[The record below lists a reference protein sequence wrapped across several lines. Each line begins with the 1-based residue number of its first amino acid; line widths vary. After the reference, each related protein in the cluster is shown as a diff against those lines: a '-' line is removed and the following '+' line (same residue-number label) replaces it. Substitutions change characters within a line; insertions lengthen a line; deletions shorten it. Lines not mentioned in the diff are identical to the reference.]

1 MEPHPSPP
9 PHGPKGRGAAI
20 NPDQRFASLHVAYDD
35 GEQPD
40 KVATKF
46 FRDHSSSIIS
56 RNNSP
61 DLNFDASLN
70 PYRGCEHGCAYCY
83 ARPTHEY
90 LGFSPGYDF
99 ESRIMVKHE
108 AAALLRA
115 EFAKPSYRPV
125 TLACSGVT
133 DPYQPVEKKLGI
145 TRQCLEVMAECRN
158 PVIFITKN
166 HLITRDIDLMAQLAE
181 HHAVAAFISITSLD
195 PKLAHKL
202 EPRASSPAQRLD
214 AIRQLH
220 AAGIQVG
227 VSLAPVI
234 PAINEEEIPA
244 ILHAA
249 AEAGA
254 QFAAS
259 TVVRLPFAVKD
270 IFANWLEEH
279 FPDRKDKVLGRIRE
293 MQGPTLSHK
302 DFGTRFKG
310 EGIWAQQ
317 IAAMVK
323 VCIKRSGLA
332 GGRLDVRTDSFRRPR
347 EPGGQMELWQA

>member
-1 MEPHPSPP
+1 MASDPSSPSP
-9 PHGPKGRGAAI
+9 GPKGRGAAI
-20 NPDQRFASLHVAYDD
+20 NPDQRFASLHVAYDE
-35 GEQPD
+35 GEAPAR
-40 KVATKF
+40 VATQF

-61 DLNFDASLN
+61 DLSFDASLN

-99 ESRIMVKHE
+99 ESKIMVKHE

-115 EFAKPSYRPV
+115 EFAKPSYKPV
-125 TLACSGVT
+125 KLACSGVT
-133 DPYQPVEKKLGI
+133 DPYQPVEKKLQI
-145 TRQCLEVMAECRN
+145 TRQCLEVMVECRN

-166 HLITRDIDLMAQLAE
+166 HLITRDIDLMVQLAE
-181 HHAVAAFISITSLD
+181 HQAVAAYISITTLD

-214 AIRQLH
+214 AIRQLR
-220 AAGIQVG
+220 AAGIPVG
-227 VSLAPVI
+227 VSLSPVI
-234 PAINEEEIPA
+234 PAINDEEIPA
-244 ILHAA
+244 ILQAA

-254 QFAAS
+254 QFAGS
-259 TVVRLPFAVKD
+259 IVVRLPFAVKEV
-270 IFANWLEEH
+270 FTAWLEEH
-279 FPDRKDKVLGRIRE
+279 YPDRKDKVLGRIRE

-310 EGIWAQQ
+310 EGIWAEQ
-317 IAAMVK
+317 IAAMFK
-323 VCIKRSGLA
+323 VCQNRSGLA
-332 GGRLDVRTDSFRRPR
+332 GGRPDVRTDAFRRPR
-347 EPGGQMELWQA
+347 EIGGQMELF

>member
-1 MEPHPSPP
+1 M
-9 PHGPKGRGAAI
+9 
-20 NPDQRFASLHVAYDD
+20 
-35 GEQPD
+35 
-40 KVATKF
+40 T
-46 FRDHSSSIIS
+46 
-56 RNNSP
+56 
-61 DLNFDASLN
+61 
-70 PYRGCEHGCAYCY
+70 
-83 ARPTHEY
+83 
-90 LGFSPGYDF
+90 
-99 ESRIMVKHE
+99 
-108 AAALLRA
+108 
-115 EFAKPSYRPV
+115 
-125 TLACSGVT
+125 
-133 DPYQPVEKKLGI
+133 
-145 TRQCLEVMAECRN
+145 ECRN

-166 HLITRDIDLMAQLAE
+166 HLITRDIDLMVQLAE